1 MTKLNLSDEKLKE
14 WMDDYVEKNK
24 FNGCS
29 LSIADLKG
37 DTLLDI
43 ASGHADKEKTKEFNS
58 LSIVRIFSMTKAIVS
73 ACLLQLI
80 SDEKINLQDTL
91 DHYFDNFSNC
101 YSLIENA
108 KNVSE
113 IEKTKAPSIYQL
125 LNHTSGLSYF
135 FNDDLI
141 GKEYLK
147 QNLTATPDN
156 YNLSVFVDKISSL
169 PLAFKPG
176 TKWNYSIG
184 IDIAGRLI
192 EIISGEPLDVYIS
205 KNLLDPLDMK
215 DTQFFL
221 PRTKVDRFTDC
232 FFYNE
237 MKDNFLPLV
246 KQYKNFYY
254 QKDQVTNFSGGSG
267 LLSTGRDYL
276 KFASLLL
283 NGGKYKNKRIFED
296 TVINSIRVNTLDR
309 DIASIGVKTFAQM
322 PTTGMGH
329 SLAGSVINNP
339 HPDFPSNIGDFG
351 WGGMASNYFW
361 SDFKKGYTAV
371 FMTQLLPSA
380 SYPNRKE
387 LKKLVHQ
394 SLHR

>member
-1 MTKLNLSDEKLKE
+1 MTKLNLNDEKLKE
-14 WMDDYVEKNK
+14 WMDDYVDKNK

-29 LSIADLKG
+29 LSISDTEG
-37 DTLLDI
+37 NTLLDI

-58 LSIVRIFSMTKAIVS
+58 LSIVRIFSMTKVIVS
-73 ACLLQLI
+73 ICLLQLLH
-80 SDEKINLQDTL
+80 DKKINVKDSL
-91 DHYFDNFSNC
+91 DYYFDNYSDCFS
-101 YSLIENA
+101 LVKNA
-108 KNVSE
+108 KNLTE
-113 IEKTKAPSIYQL
+113 LEKTKAPSIYQL
-125 LNHTSGLSYF
+125 LSHTSGLSYF

-141 GKEYLK
+141 GREYLK

-156 YNLSVFVDKISSL
+156 HNLSVFAEKISSL

-176 TKWNYSIG
+176 IKWNYSVG

-192 EIISGEPLDVYIS
+192 EIISGDPLDVYLR
-205 KNLLDPLDMK
+205 KNLLDLLDMK

-221 PRTKVDRFTDC
+221 PKTKVDRFTDC

-237 MKDNFLPLV
+237 MQENFLPLV
-246 KQYKNFYY
+246 KQYENFYY
-254 QKDQVTNFSGGSG
+254 HKDQVTNFSGGSG

-276 KFASLLL
+276 KFASVLL
-283 NGGKYKNKRIFED
+283 NGGKYKNMRIFED
-296 TVINSIRVNTLDR
+296 EVIRSIKVNALDR
-309 DIASIGVKTFAQM
+309 DIASIGVETFAQM

-329 SLAGSVINNP
+329 SLAGSVIINP
-339 HPDFPSNIGDFG
+339 DPDFPSSLGDFG

-361 SDFKKGYTAV
+361 IDFKKRYTAV

-387 LKKLVHQ
+387 LKKLVNQ
-394 SLHR
+394 YLH

>member
-1 MTKLNLSDEKLKE
+1 MTKLNLNDKKLKE
-14 WMDDYVEKNK
+14 WMDEYVEKNK

-29 LSIADLKG
+29 LSVADTEG
-37 DTLLDI
+37 NTLLDI

-73 ACLLQLI
+73 TCLLQLLR
-80 SDEKINLQDTL
+80 DKKINVEDTL
-91 DHYFDNFSNC
+91 DYYFDNYSNC
-101 YSLIENA
+101 FALVKNAENLT
-108 KNVSE
+108 E
-113 IEKTKAPSIYQL
+113 LEKTKAPSIYQL

-141 GKEYLK
+141 GREYLNK
-147 QNLTATPDN
+147 NLTATPDN
-156 YNLSVFVDKISSL
+156 NNLSVFAEKVSSL

-176 TKWNYSIG
+176 TKWNYSVG

-221 PRTKVDRFTDC
+221 PKTKVDRFTDC

-237 MKDNFLPLV
+237 MHENFLPLV
-246 KQYKNFYY
+246 KQYENFYY

-283 NGGKYKNKRIFED
+283 NGGKYKNMRIFEHE
-296 TVINSIRVNTLDR
+296 VINSIRVNSLDR
-309 DIASIGVKTFAQM
+309 DIASIGVETFAQM

-329 SLAGSVINNP
+329 SLAGSVITNP
-339 HPDFPSNIGDFG
+339 HPDFTSNFGDFG

-361 SDFKKGYTAV
+361 IDFEKKYTAV

-394 SLHR
+394 SLR